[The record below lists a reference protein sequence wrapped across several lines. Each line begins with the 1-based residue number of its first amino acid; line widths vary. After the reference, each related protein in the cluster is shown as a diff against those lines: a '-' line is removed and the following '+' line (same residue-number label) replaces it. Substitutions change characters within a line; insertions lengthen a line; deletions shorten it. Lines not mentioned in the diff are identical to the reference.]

1 VAWIIE
7 TIGDLKKMVEPF
19 DDEMRIT
26 PLKIDYDYPASG
38 EATLKIG
45 LLEPERFDGEYHIE
59 YVEAEIVRLTP
70 VRALQKIED

>member
-1 VAWIIE
+1 MSWIIE

-26 PLKIDYDYPASG
+26 PLRIDYDYPPGG

-45 LLEPERFDGEYHIE
+45 LLEPERFDGEYYLE
-59 YVEAEIVRLTP
+59 YVEADVVHLRRVR
-70 VRALQKIED
+70 K